1 MIQKIREEDE
11 KGHLFNTMRQ
21 EREIKGIWIGK
32 KETKLS
38 LLADDMTVYVENFK
52 ESSKELLV
60 GTREPG
66 GLPSMGLHSVGHE

>member
-38 LLADDMTVYVENFK
+38 LLADDMTVYVENPK
-52 ESSKELLV
+52 EWTKNFLAVTSRHASL
-60 GTREPG
+60 
-66 GLPSMGLHSVGHE
+66 

>member
-38 LLADDMTVYVENFK
+38 LLADDMTVYVENPEQNK
-52 ESSKELLV
+52 KPPNTGTSKQ
-60 GTREPG
+60 
-66 GLPSMGLHSVGHE
+66 LHQVCKI